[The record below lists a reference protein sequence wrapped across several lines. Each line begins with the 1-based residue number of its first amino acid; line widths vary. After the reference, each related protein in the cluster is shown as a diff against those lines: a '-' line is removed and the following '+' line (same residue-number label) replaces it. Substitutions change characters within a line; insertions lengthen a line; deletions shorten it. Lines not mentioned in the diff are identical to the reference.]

1 MIKQSALINYLFKLV
16 TALFCLWGLGWL
28 AVGAYYCNPNA
39 EDIFLTVDSIDVGI
53 LYSIKALLA
62 SMDGRYFTNLLHTV
76 NPLSFHWI
84 NGYKLMPVVAI
95 LFFVSSLFFL
105 LSAFIGNRFSL
116 LTISLLFTLT
126 FIILSPS
133 LPHQLYWMVSSFV
146 YFWTWCFIFLWIG
159 SFIRFIKSKENKS
172 EMLWF
177 LATLISM
184 VCAIGMNEM
193 FLIVSGIMITVMLVY
208 TFITNRIKFIKTIPL
223 ALTGMAAL
231 LFFISSPGIISRMNK
246 NKVDNRSFID
256 SELILQTVNDYR
268 DTMLHLFEN
277 GILICLIVFMIANA
291 EKIYNSKWNFSAK
304 TIILTMASFFL
315 VSYLMNFAFYIP
327 MQKEAG
333 HYPAR
338 VYNSS
343 ILPILFALIFF
354 LPLLIYQILCKTNF
368 YHFFRHKIVST
379 VILAIM
385 LGFTIITENNIH
397 NIKSEF
403 DSGVLQAYDMEM
415 KNRYD
420 ILHHASSEDLCW
432 KLAVV
437 NKIEKMPST
446 ISFYPDI
453 EPNRNPQVW
462 NIAYEKYFKLS
473 EVRLKNDTVYKS
485 NYIKI
490 KM

>member
-1 MIKQSALINYLFKLV
+1 
-16 TALFCLWGLGWL
+16 
-28 AVGAYYCNPNA
+28 
-39 EDIFLTVDSIDVGI
+39 
-53 LYSIKALLA
+53 
-62 SMDGRYFTNLLHTV
+62 
-76 NPLSFHWI
+76 
-84 NGYKLMPVVAI
+84 
-95 LFFVSSLFFL
+95 
-105 LSAFIGNRFSL
+105 
-116 LTISLLFTLT
+116 
-126 FIILSPS
+126 
-133 LPHQLYWMVSSFV
+133 
-146 YFWTWCFIFLWIG
+146 
-159 SFIRFIKSKENKS
+159 
-172 EMLWF
+172 MLWF

-223 ALTGMAAL
+223 GLTGMAAL

-246 NKVDNRSFID
+246 NKVHNRSFID
-256 SELILQTVNDYR
+256 SELIVQTLNDYR

-277 GILICLIVFMIANA
+277 GILICLIVFMVANA

-304 TIILTMASFFL
+304 TIMLTIVGFFL

-343 ILPILFALIFF
+343 ILPILFALTFF

-368 YHFFRHKIVST
+368 YHFFIHKIVSI
-379 VILAIM
+379 VIVAIM
-385 LGFTIITENNIH
+385 LGFTIITENNISK
-397 NIKSEF
+397 IKCEF
-403 DSGVLQAYDMEM
+403 DAGMLQSYNAEM
-415 KNRYD
+415 QKRYET
-420 ILHHASSEDLCW
+420 LSLATTEDGCW

-437 NKIEKMPST
+437 DKIEKMPST

-462 NIAYEKYFKLS
+462 NIAYEKYFKLN

-485 NYIKI
+485 HYIKI